1 MKRLSLLAVWLACIG
16 AAAITLLRMLWSIL
30 SNPAKALRIA
40 VALDRAGNA
49 AANGVETE
57 TLSSRANRARS
68 EGRRWGCILCRWLD
82 WLDPHHCRD
91 SAGT

>member
-16 AAAITLLRMLWSIL
+16 AAAITMLHILWSIL

-40 VALDRAGNA
+40 VALDRVGNA
-49 AANGVETE
+49 AANGVETD
-57 TLSSRANRARS
+57 TLSSRANRARA

-82 WLDPHHCRD
+82 WLDPHYCRD